1 MTSTYAKFIKNKGF
15 AKHFEKEY
23 RNLVLSEIVCAL
35 MENDHVSVR
44 KLAKSSGLTPSFIQ
58 NLRSGKQKDL
68 KLSNLLSLS
77 DNLGY
82 ELVLKNRAN
91 KEEISLANLA
101 SRNERVTQGS
111 LNKHHQHNG

>member
-1 MTSTYAKFIKNKGF
+1 
-15 AKHFEKEY
+15 
-23 RNLVLSEIVCAL
+23 
-35 MENDHVSVR
+35 VR

-101 SRNERVTQGS
+101 NHPERTTKRR
-111 LNKHHQHNG
+111 LNKHHQGSVREVVKSATQ